1 MSEVTVR
8 LPEPHEKQL
17 VFIESNAKRKVVKVG
32 RRGGKTVG
40 CAIIAVQKFLEGKR
54 VLYAAPTEDQIG
66 RFWFEVINALQEPIE
81 AGVFYK
87 NETKHIISYPSL
99 KTVIETNERELK
111 SALEARIRAKT
122 AFNADTLRG
131 DYADF
136 LILDE
141 WQLINEDAW
150 AVVGAPMLL
159 DNNGDAVF
167 CFTPPS
173 LHSRSVSKAD
183 DPRHAA
189 KLFKK
194 AQQDTTGR
202 WETFHFTSHDN
213 PHLSKDALRDI
224 TSDMT
229 QLAIRQEILAEDI
242 DEAAGAL
249 WKRNTI
255 EDSRLL
261 THLEMEYIVV
271 AVDPSATSEGDEAGI
286 IVAGRAKG
294 EYYLLGDYS
303 LQGSPQT
310 WASKV
315 VNVYKGFQ
323 ANTIIA
329 ESNQGGEMVSAVINQ
344 VDKNAR
350 IELVH
355 ASRGKAT
362 RAEPIA
368 AAYEQGRVHHIGSY
382 PALEDEMC
390 LWCPGDRSPNRMDA
404 MVWAFTA
411 LIEGGVKAVVQSEK
425 PDIKIVYR
433 DNDIHNNIL
442 NQVKKVRY
450 ENSRAV

>member
-17 VFIESNAKRKVVKVG
+17 AFIESNAKRKVVKVG

-40 CAIIAVQKFLEGKR
+40 CAEIAVNGFLNNRR
-54 VLYAAPTEDQIG
+54 VLYGAPTEDQIG
-66 RFWFEVINALQEPIE
+66 RFWFEVVNAFQEPIE
-81 AGVFYK
+81 QGIFYK

-99 KTVIETNERELK
+99 KTVIENDEGILK
-111 SALEARIRAKT
+111 NALEARIRAKT

-131 DYADF
+131 DYADL

-141 WQLINEDAW
+141 YQLMNEDTW
-150 AVVGAPMLL
+150 QVVGAPMLL

-183 DPRHAA
+183 DPRHAV

-194 AQQDTTGR
+194 VSEDTTGR
-202 WETFHFTSHDN
+202 WATFHFTSHDN
-213 PHLSKDALRDI
+213 PYLSKQALQDI

-229 QLAIRQEILAEDI
+229 QLAIRQEIMAEDI
-242 DEAAGAL
+242 DEAVGAL
-249 WKRNTI
+249 WKRNII
-255 EDSRLL
+255 ELNRVL
-261 THLEMEYIVV
+261 THPEMDYIVV

-286 IVAGRAKG
+286 IVAGRKADN
-294 EYYLLGDYS
+294 YYLLGDFS
-303 LQGSPQT
+303 LQGSPQS
-310 WASKV
+310 WASKT
-315 VNVYKGFQ
+315 VNTYLGFK
-323 ANTIIA
+323 ANMIIA

-344 VDKNAR
+344 IDKNVP

-355 ASRGKAT
+355 ATRGKAT
-362 RAEPIA
+362 RAEPVA
-368 AAYEQGRVHHIGSY
+368 AAYEQNRIHHVGNY

-390 LWCPGDRSPNRMDA
+390 LWCPGEKSPNRMDA

-411 LIEGGVKAVVQSEK
+411 LIEGGVRAVVQSEEK
-425 PDIKIVYR
+425 RDINIVYQR
-433 DNDIHNNIL
+433 KNKEEIL
-442 NQVKKVRY
+442 NKIKRVRY
-450 ENSRAV
+450 EHI